1 MNLRRLVGGLV
12 VILAIFFVLSRPQG
26 SADFVLTIL
35 GRLRDA
41 GDSIVTFLQSL
52 F

>member
-1 MNLRRLVGGLV
+1 MNVRRLVIGLV
-12 VILAIFFVLSRPQG
+12 VLAIFFVLSRPQG

-41 GDSIVTFLQSL
+41 GDAIITFLQTL

>member
-1 MNLRRLVGGLV
+1 MSVRRLVVGLV
-12 VILAIFFVLSRPQG
+12 VLLALFFVLTRPQG
-26 SADFVLTIL
+26 SADFVLAIL

-41 GDSIVTFLQSL
+41 GDAIVTFLQSL